1 MDCPNCGY
9 VNSESGSRCIRC
21 GTKLKVENTSAV
33 GIKSK
38 EGDYNSK
45 STRGEG
51 VYDKTTYDLYHGVVI
66 NYGLEEE
73 KYGKLYKWF
82 RALFRGIPYVKSNQK
97 HHLQLMTEE
106 VHAKPTCIDILIWGR
121 IKYGYINNGN
131 YLQIYGHKCPN
142 GSVVAKKI
150 VNVTSV
156 QRGGAGI
163 DVILEKGIAP
173 MVIRVLT
180 AIFVVLIISVG
191 INIGQADFDLTLGN
205 IKNILIVLLL
215 IYIGFIWIKRK
226 IRRKL
231 IGW

>member
-9 VNSESGSRCIRC
+9 VNSGSSNRCIRC
-21 GTKLKVENTSAV
+21 GTRLKAESNLSVSIKKQEEYHHVEPSSVV
-33 GIKSK
+33 GSL
-38 EGDYNSK
+38 G
-45 STRGEG
+45 
-51 VYDKTTYDLYHGVVI
+51 KTTYNLYHGVVI

-106 VHAKPTCIDILIWGR
+106 VHAKPTCIDVLIWGR

-180 AIFVVLIISVG
+180 AIFAILIISFG

-231 IGW
+231 MGW